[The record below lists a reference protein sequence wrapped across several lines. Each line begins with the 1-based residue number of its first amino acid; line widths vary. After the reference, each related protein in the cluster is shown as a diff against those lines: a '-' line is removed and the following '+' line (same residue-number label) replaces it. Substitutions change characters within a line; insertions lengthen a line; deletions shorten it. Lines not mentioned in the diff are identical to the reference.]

1 MYLLKY
7 ESLGRVKTAKF
18 KDTQKI
24 REVEDSTGN
33 LVSFGLYEKLIE
45 TGVANG
51 MDGTYK
57 LNKIPTIKQLNDSW
71 ESFLKLGIYEDQRFG
86 QWFYNDYEFE
96 VGNSYNIERPY
107 LAYQVLYAALVT
119 TLDDVLEN
127 WYEHFKK

>member
-18 KDTQKI
+18 KDTPKI

-57 LNKIPTIKQLNDSW
+57 LNKIPTISQLNDSW

-86 QWFYNDYEFE
+86 QWFYNDHKFE
-96 VGNSYNIERPY
+96 VGNSYNMERPY
-107 LAYQVLYAALVT
+107 LAYQVLYAALAT
-119 TLDDVLEN
+119 TLDEVLEN
-127 WYEHFKK
+127 